1 MGQEELALHSP
12 MLITHQ
18 LQATWEG
25 DVTSGEVTLFKR
37 GNHYPWGVLPEAICQ
52 QPFSFSFRG
61 KKSFIPK
68 GGLEGG

>member
-18 LQATWEG
+18 LQVPWEG
-25 DVTSGEVTLFKR
+25 GVTSGVVTLFKR
-37 GNHYPWGVLPEAICQ
+37 GNHYPWGLLPEAICQ
-52 QPFSFSFRG
+52 QPFSFRG
-61 KKSFIPK
+61 KKPFIPK

>member
-25 DVTSGEVTLFKR
+25 GVTSGEVTLFTR
-37 GNHYPWGVLPEAICQ
+37 GNHYPWGLLPEAICQ
-52 QPFSFSFRG
+52 QPFSFRG
-61 KKSFIPK
+61 KKPFIPK